1 MQETHID
8 DVDGEVA
15 PVQDQSPASRKS
27 RIPYAYHMG
36 SEENL
41 LRQETLN
48 AQLKSALKVKIQ
60 DENM

>member
-1 MQETHID
+1 M
-8 DVDGEVA
+8 DGEVA

-41 LRQETLN
+41 LRQEALN